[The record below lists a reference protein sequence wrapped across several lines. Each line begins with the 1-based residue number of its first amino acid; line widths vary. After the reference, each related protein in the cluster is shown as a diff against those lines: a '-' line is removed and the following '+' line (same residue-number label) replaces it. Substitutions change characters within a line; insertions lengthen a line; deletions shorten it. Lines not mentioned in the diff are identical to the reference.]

1 MYDPRV
7 DYRQGLA
14 RVHRQH
20 QVACQTV
27 AGTAW
32 DDAQR
37 RLRTGHCPSD
47 FVDCAVASYGYN
59 RESPLAGRFGGNLA
73 GMAAIAGFGNGEII
87 EALVYHALYN
97 LWHPGFA
104 RRA

>member
-1 MYDPRV
+1 MALKIQAIRGMNDLLPEDTSIWQQV
-7 DYRQGLA
+7 ESVLRQ
-14 RVHRQH
+14 
-20 QVACQTV
+20 T
-27 AGTAW
+27 
-32 DDAQR
+32 
-37 RLRTGHCPSD
+37 
-47 FVDCAVASYGYN
+47 VASYGYN